1 MLLSALLK
9 MRYGVGIAIIDQIE
23 WEFLAVLVIELFE
36 DCVELEIFSQNS
48 YRIAAIPDLLH
59 RITVKP

>member
-1 MLLSALLK
+1 

-23 WEFLAVLVIELFE
+23 WAFLAVLVIELFE
-36 DCVELEIFSQNS
+36 DCVELEIFSQSS
-48 YRIAAIPDLLH
+48 YRIAAISDLLH